1 MISRSRAFYE
11 QRNGLPAVVDARQY
25 PSGGTVVSAKAT
37 ELHNASARGR
47 SRARWA
53 DRARIAHCP
62 RLEGATG
69 PQMCVCESVTR
80 SNEYSDTPIV
90 RYRRRVLPVSPPNCL
105 ILGRMADGGAP
116 DGRCAKGYLWA
127 GVETHRPYIAGG
139 EAGWRWRSRAYR
151 HPRHHCL
158 HILL

>member
-1 MISRSRAFYE
+1 MATICTFPLFTRLSVARAYLAFSVRTGGPMMSRSRAFYE

-53 DRARIAHCP
+53 DRARVSHCP

-69 PQMCVCESVTR
+69 PQMCAVRVLR
-80 SNEYSDTPIV
+80 AVNEYSDTPIV
-90 RYRRRVLPVSPPNCL
+90 RYRRRGLPVSPPNCL
-105 ILGRMADGGAP
+105 IFVGMPDGGAP
-116 DGRCAKGYLWA
+116 DGRCAKGDLWA
-127 GVETHRPYIAGG
+127 RIKA
-139 EAGWRWRSRAYR
+139 
-151 HPRHHCL
+151 
-158 HILL
+158 